1 MSKAPKH
8 LYEFDS
14 FCVDVRARVLLREG
28 KPVPVSPK
36 VFETLLL
43 LVQRHGEIVSKDEMM
58 SELWPATFVEE
69 ANLTQNIFTLRKI
82 LGEKNGTKFIE
93 TVPRRGY
100 RFAAEVRSPPTAEAD
115 LILQQR
121 TRTHLVV
128 NRVSAPRS
136 RVLVIAAIVGA
147 VSGALILVGAASI
160 LLAKLGRAARD
171 RAAPTS
177 VQPQPT
183 IKRITYDSRVFHP
196 AISRD
201 GQYIAIDVMT
211 DTESGPKESLRLQNI
226 ATGSSVE
233 IMPPAMPGYSS
244 LTFSPDG
251 NYLYFGSLPKGAKTG
266 VIARVPVLG
275 GTPQDVA
282 RNAWSAFGL
291 SHDGQ
296 EVVFVRAYP
305 TKNPSQAVVA
315 TNVNDGKER
324 ELALNLWQAEK
335 WFNMYE
341 SAPAW
346 SPDGRTIVLTG
357 GQKVDD
363 RSRGALFEVN
373 VADGRIAEIPVPHW
387 NAISQVAWLADGDRL
402 IVVAQEK
409 DAAPFQ
415 IWQVAYPSGE
425 ARRLTNDLNDYG
437 RITLTADSRFVA
449 AQQATRV
456 SHIWLLPDGKDA
468 RQLTSGMLSDGHAGL
483 SFARDGRLIFTSNR
497 SGEYDIWQM
506 NAEGGE
512 LRQLTARM
520 GGRNLTPIQSPD
532 GRYVLFNS
540 NRSGV
545 TAIWR
550 ADADG
555 NNPVQLTDGPA
566 ASHPSISPDS
576 RWVYYT
582 SWRESPTVIEKVS
595 IEGGPPVRVTN
606 NNHSAGYPSLSP
618 DGKLLAYTS
627 YDDEQGFRVALMP
640 AEGGDPMK
648 HFPHA
653 ANSIVRWTAD
663 SRAFIYIKPVAGNL
677 PGANLWLQ
685 PLDGSPPQQ
694 LTRFG
699 SKEDP
704 ITNFAVSADGK
715 EILIARGRLYSD
727 VVLLSNFR

>member
-1 MSKAPKH
+1 MSKPPKH

-14 FCVDVRARVLLREG
+14 FCVDVSARVLLREG

-43 LVQRHGEIVSKDEMM
+43 LVERHGEIVSKDEMM

-100 RFAAEVRSPPTAEAD
+100 RFAAEVRSLPTAEAD
-115 LILQQR
+115 LIFQQR

-128 NRVSAPRS
+128 DRVAAPSS
-136 RVLVIAAIVGA
+136 RMLAIAAIVGV
-147 VSGALILVGAASI
+147 VSVALILVGAAAI
-160 LLAKLGRAARD
+160 LLAKLGRSASD
-171 RAAPTS
+171 RSAPNS
-177 VQPQPT
+177 VHQPPT
-183 IKRITYDSRVFHP
+183 IRRITYDSRVFHP

-201 GQYIAIDVMT
+201 GQYVAIDVMT

-226 ATGSSVE
+226 ATGSSAEV
-233 IMPPAMPGYSS
+233 MPPAMPGYSS

-291 SHDGQ
+291 SDDGQ

-305 TKNPSQAVVA
+305 TKNPSQALVA

-324 ELALNLWQAEK
+324 ELAFNLWQSEK

-346 SPDGRTIVLTG
+346 SPDGKTIVLTG
-357 GQKVDD
+357 GQRVGD
-363 RSRGALFEVN
+363 RVRGALFEVN
-373 VADGRIAEIPVPHW
+373 VADGKIGEVPAPHW
-387 NAISQVAWLADGDRL
+387 NAISHVAWLTGGNGL

-415 IWQVAYPSGE
+415 IWHVAYPAGE
-425 ARRLTNDLNDYG
+425 ARKLTNDLHDYG
-437 RITLTADSRFVA
+437 RITITADSRFVA
-449 AQQATRV
+449 VQQATRV
-456 SHIWLLPDGKDA
+456 SHVWLLRDGKDA

-483 SFARDGRLIFTSNR
+483 SFTADGRAIFTSNR
-497 SGEYDIWQM
+497 SGEHDIWQM
-506 NAEGGE
+506 NAEGGD
-512 LRQLTARM
+512 LRQITARM

-532 GRYVLFNS
+532 GRYIVFNS

-545 TAIWR
+545 SNIWR

-555 NNPVQLTDGPA
+555 NNPVQLTDGA
-566 ASHPSISPDS
+566 TASHPSMSPDS

-595 IEGGPPVRVTN
+595 IDGGPPVRVTN
-606 NNHSAGYPSLSP
+606 NKHAAGYPSVSP
-618 DGKLLAYTS
+618 DGKLLAYAF
-627 YDDEQGFRVALMP
+627 YDDEQGFRVALIP
-640 AEGGDPMK
+640 AEGGDPIK
-648 HFPHA
+648 YFPHA
-653 ANSIVRWTAD
+653 ANSIVHWTAD
-663 SRAFIYIKPVAGNL
+663 SRALIYIKPVASNH

-685 PLDGSPPQQ
+685 PLVGSPSQQ
-694 LTRFG
+694 LTQFG

-704 ITNFAVSADGK
+704 ITNFAISGDGRH
-715 EILIARGRLYSD
+715 ILIARGRLYSD
-727 VVLLSNFR
+727 VVLLSNFH